1 MGFIGCM
8 HLQMYRVTSTPWNGR
23 DDGRRG
29 NGRIDGAGCLDS
41 KPELQTRSFAM
52 LDRVIALSN
61 SETDVV
67 ELCQEGGDSSFL
79 VGGFRIK
86 LHVDA
91 KGEQRMGLSP
101 ADE

>member
-1 MGFIGCM
+1 
-8 HLQMYRVTSTPWNGR
+8 
-23 DDGRRG
+23 
-29 NGRIDGAGCLDS
+29 
-41 KPELQTRSFAM
+41 M